1 MSVHLLRGVCFA
13 AVLTAAA
20 LLPSVSAAQVL
31 RTEPGEWLVGPIN
44 ITSSSGLAFCSMKTR
59 YANGQSLVVASDS
72 KGAYSLAID
81 FGAKALTP
89 GSQYYVTFY
98 VGPIHRT
105 MIAIAATN
113 EVLISQMGDDRDFFG
128 MMRARDVL
136 EADFNNQ
143 RLSFALKGSAAALD
157 ELTACV
163 GALGQGQ
170 AYAQSK
176 ISTPEKA
183 AARVAEQKA
192 VEREIARNDDLR
204 LGHQAVS
211 SSLGEEMRAL
221 QAENQRLR
229 QENQAIA
236 ARLKQDEFAAAEAEL
251 AQMAE
256 LEQQERLLR
265 LENARLKAEAE
276 TVSAVTAVLSPLS
289 AMPPRLPSAPQPVPK
304 RKPQAPVSAASAV
317 TVRHVEPASI
327 QPAVGVAMAAGQAHD
342 AIEAE
347 PVITTSGMPARILD
361 WMSLSDLPADQTSGM
376 PVWRW
381 DTGDVVVALQA
392 WPAQQ
397 GAVVAIDSYLD
408 ILKTRCDGD
417 FARTLAGPVTTAQ
430 GVQLQTAEIACIG
443 NAQQAAAGLVFISDG
458 ADLAVVTYEAATDM
472 MGEALAQRAALISAA
487 SSQGQR

>member
-1 MSVHLLRGVCFA
+1 MFVRLLRGVCLAAALMA
-13 AVLTAAA
+13 AVLVS
-20 LLPSVSAAQVL
+20 PSVSAQVL

-44 ITSSSGLAFCSMKTR
+44 ITSSSGLSFCSMKTR

-89 GSQYYVTFY
+89 GAQYYVTFY

-128 MMRARDVL
+128 MMRTRDVL

-143 RLSFALKGSAAALD
+143 RLSFTLKGSAAALD
-157 ELTACV
+157 ELAACV

-170 AYAQSK
+170 EYAQSK

-265 LENARLKAEAE
+265 LENTRLKAEAE
-276 TVSAVTAVLSPLS
+276 TVSAVTAVL
-289 AMPPRLPSAPQPVPK
+289 APPPLPSAK
-304 RKPQAPVSAASAV
+304 VSAAPPALPVQKPAQARAV
-317 TVRHVEPASI
+317 ARDIPPQAV
-327 QPAVGVAMAAGQAHD
+327 QPAAGTVVMRGMAEQSAAANTAAMPD
-342 AIEAE
+342 
-347 PVITTSGMPARILD
+347 MPARVLE
-361 WMSLSDLPADQTSGM
+361 WMSLSDLPADETSGV

-381 DTGDVVVALQA
+381 DTGDVVVALQG
-392 WPAQQ
+392 WPA
-397 GAVVAIDSYLD
+397 GEGTEAAVDGYLD
-408 ILKTRCDGD
+408 ILKSRCGGD
-417 FARTLAGPVTTAQ
+417 FARQMTGPLTTAQ
-430 GVQLQTAEIACIG
+430 GLRVQTAEIACIG
-443 NAQQAAAGLVFISDG
+443 GGQQAAAGLVFISDG
-458 ADLAVVTYEAATDM
+458 GDLAVVTYEAATDM
-472 MGEALAQRAALISAA
+472 MGEALAQRAALVSTAA
-487 SSQGQR
+487 SQGR